1 MNISLSPQTIPMSWQ
16 DYIAK
21 NFDRSTIPWD
31 KYRWIQGEIIPVGG
45 EGKLNSLIAM
55 VLGRILDR
63 YIEDHDLE
71 WTVFVNHLEVEVD
84 LSEHQTRIPD
94 LMVVSNSVLDGMGNE
109 ESVITK
115 AMAPPI
121 LVVEIVSPSS
131 VKDDYQAKE
140 LEYLDRGIQEYVNI
154 DWKKEQIIVRSLTDG
169 RSYNYVAYKPGDR
182 FSLTSFPKLT
192 LNVDQVLSGKKLNR
206 GKS

>member
-1 MNISLSPQTIPMSWQ
+1 MNVSLSPQTIPMSWQ

-84 LSEHQTRIPD
+84 LSKRQTRIPD
-94 LMVVSNSVLDGMGNE
+94 LMVVSNSVLDEMGNE

-115 AMAPPI
+115 AMTPPI
-121 LVVEIVSPSS
+121 LVIEIVSPSS

-140 LEYLDRGIQEYVNI
+140 LEYLDRGIQEYVSI

-169 RSYNYVAYKPGDR
+169 KSYNYASYKPGDR
-182 FSLTSFPKLT
+182 FSLNTFPQLP
-192 LNVDQVLSGKKLNR
+192 LNVDQVLSGKKLHR
-206 GKS
+206 RKS

>member
-1 MNISLSPQTIPMSWQ
+1 MNVSLSQQTIPMSWQ

-94 LMVVSNSVLDGMGNE
+94 LMVVSNSVLDEMGNE

-115 AMAPPI
+115 AMPPPI
-121 LVVEIVSPSS
+121 LVIEIVSPSS
-131 VKDDYQAKE
+131 VKDDYQTKE
-140 LEYLDRGIQEYVNI
+140 LEYIDRGIQEYVSI

-169 RSYNYVAYKPGDR
+169 KSYNYVSYKPGDR
-182 FSLTSFPKLT
+182 FSLTTFPQLP

-206 GKS
+206 RKS